1 MNLLSISISKI
12 CIDLD
17 FLLKTKLNGSPMC
30 CVCHYCSFLNCLQKL
45 NLQDCY
51 DQIYL
56 FKKEN
61 GCRSDSMAPY
71 KRFRTNNRRKKNV
84 QIVTLGANNAL
95 AIPLKINVTLPSFD
109 YLPLDFSNPRRVF
122 NPPF

>member
-30 CVCHYCSFLNCLQKL
+30 CVCCSFLNCLQKL

-51 DQIYL
+51 YQIYICLKKKTDVDQIL
-56 FKKEN
+56 RLLTKDL
-61 GCRSDSMAPY
+61 GPIIGG
-71 KRFRTNNRRKKNV
+71 KNV
-84 QIVTLGANNAL
+84 QIVTLGASNAL
-95 AIPLKINVTLPSFD
+95 ATPLKINVTLPSFD